1 MTETKP
7 MRCSLVRVSSRKGV
21 LVLCAGTYRDCR
33 VRLSEVVGELGMV
46 YYVLSANACEAYD
59 ALGFRQAIGDFEN
72 VQTV

>member
-1 MTETKP
+1 MIDVKP
-7 MRCSLVRVSSRKGV
+7 TRCSLVRVSSRKGA

-33 VRLSEVVGELGMV
+33 VKLQEVVGEAGMV

-59 ALGFRQAIGDFEN
+59 GLGFRIVNGDFEN